1 MLTLLRYLLAPVP
14 APTLLNTGL
23 LLFRVLFGLALL
35 RVHGWEKIAHYAEEV
50 QSIPDPL
57 GLGGPTNMVFAI
69 ASDVVGA
76 ILIMLGLATRP
87 AALLILGTTLVGL
100 LLVHIGD
107 DWHGR
112 DVPLVYS
119 IMALTLAVL
128 GPGRYSLDA
137 RLSEW
142 FPKSMPDPMLDLGY
156 NSASL

>member
-1 MLTLLRYLLAPVP
+1 MLKLLRRLLAPVP
-14 APTLLNTGL
+14 PPALLDAGL

-35 RVHGWEKIAHYAEEV
+35 RVHGWDKIAHYAEEV

-57 GLGGPTNMVFAI
+57 GLGGPANMAFAI

-76 ILIMLGLATRP
+76 GLVVLGLATRP

-100 LLVHIGD
+100 LLVHLAD

-137 RLSEW
+137 RLAAR
-142 FPKSMPDPMLDLGY
+142 FPEPTLDLGY
-156 NSASL
+156 